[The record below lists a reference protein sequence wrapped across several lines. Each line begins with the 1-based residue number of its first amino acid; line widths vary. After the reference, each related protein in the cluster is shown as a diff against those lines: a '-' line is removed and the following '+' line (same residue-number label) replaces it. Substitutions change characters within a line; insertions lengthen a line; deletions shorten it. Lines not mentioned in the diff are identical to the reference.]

1 MKKILYV
8 EGMVCNNC
16 VSHVT
21 EALLEIDGV
30 AGADVV
36 LEPKTANV
44 TMEKEIAD
52 EVLKAAVMEAGYA
65 VTVVQNA

>member
-1 MKKILYV
+1 MKKIMYV

-21 EALLEIDGV
+21 EALLEIEGV

-36 LEPKTANV
+36 LGPKTATV
-44 TMEKEIAD
+44 TLEKEIAD
-52 EVLKAAVMEAGYA
+52 EVLKAAVVDAGYD

>member
-36 LEPKTANV
+36 LEPKTATV
-44 TMEKEIAD
+44 TLDKEIAD
-52 EVLKAAVMEAGYA
+52 EVLKAAVVEAGYD

>member
-1 MKKILYV
+1 MKKIMYV

-36 LEPKTANV
+36 LEPKTATV
-44 TMEKEIAD
+44 TLEKEIAD
-52 EVLKAAVMEAGYA
+52 EVLEAAVMEAGYD
-65 VTVVQNA
+65 VTMVQNA

>member
-21 EALLEIDGV
+21 EALLEIEGV
-30 AGADVV
+30 AGADVG
-36 LEPKTANV
+36 LEPKTATV
-44 TMEKEIAD
+44 TLEKEIAD
-52 EVLKAAVMEAGYA
+52 EVLKAAVVEAGYD
-65 VTVVQNA
+65 VTLVQNA

>member
-1 MKKILYV
+1 MKKIMYV

-36 LEPKTANV
+36 LEPKTATV
-44 TMEKEIAD
+44 TLEKEIAD
-52 EVLKAAVMEAGYA
+52 EVLKAAVMEAGYD
-65 VTVVQNA
+65 VTMVQNA

>member
-1 MKKILYV
+1 MKKIMYV
-8 EGMVCNNC
+8 EVMVCNNC

-21 EALLEIDGV
+21 EALLEIEGV

-36 LEPKTANV
+36 LEPKTATV
-44 TMEKEIAD
+44 TLEKEIAD
-52 EVLKAAVMEAGYA
+52 EVLKAAVVDAGYD

>member
-8 EGMVCNNC
+8 EGMVCHNS

-21 EALLEIDGV
+21 EALLEIEGV

-36 LEPKTANV
+36 LESKTATV
-44 TMEKEIAD
+44 TLEKEIAD
-52 EVLKAAVMEAGYA
+52 EVLKAAVVEAGYD
-65 VTVVQNA
+65 VTLVQNA

>member
-36 LEPKTANV
+36 LEPKTV
-44 TMEKEIAD
+44 TLEKEIAD
-52 EVLKAAVMEAGYA
+52 EVLRAAVVEAGYD
-65 VTVVQNA
+65 VTSIQNA

>member
-8 EGMVCNNC
+8 EGMICNNC

-36 LEPKTANV
+36 LEPKTATV
-44 TMEKEIAD
+44 TLEKEIAD
-52 EVLKAAVMEAGYA
+52 EVLKAAVVEAGYD
-65 VTVVQNA
+65 VTLVQNA

>member
-21 EALLEIDGV
+21 EALLEIEGV

-36 LEPKTANV
+36 LEPKTATV
-44 TMEKEIAD
+44 TLEKEIAD
-52 EVLKAAVMEAGYA
+52 EVLKAAVVEAGYD
-65 VTVVQNA
+65 VTAVQNA

>member
-21 EALLEIDGV
+21 EAVLEIDGV

-36 LEPKTANV
+36 LEPKTATV
-44 TMEKEIAD
+44 TLEKEIAD
-52 EVLKAAVMEAGYA
+52 EVLKAAVVEAGYD

>member
-21 EALLEIDGV
+21 EALLEIEGV

-36 LEPKTANV
+36 LEPKTATV

-52 EVLKAAVMEAGYA
+52 EVLKAAVMEAGYD
-65 VTVVQNA
+65 VTLVQNA

>member
-36 LEPKTANV
+36 LEPKTATV
-44 TMEKEIAD
+44 TLEKEIAD
-52 EVLKAAVMEAGYA
+52 EVLKAAVMEAGYD

>member
-16 VSHVT
+16 VSHVSET
-21 EALLEIDGV
+21 LLEIQGV

-36 LEPKTANV
+36 LEPKTATV
-44 TMEKEIAD
+44 TLEKEIAD
-52 EVLKAAVMEAGYA
+52 EVLKAAVVEAGYD

>member
-21 EALLEIDGV
+21 EALLEIEGV

-36 LEPKTANV
+36 LEPKTATV
-44 TMEKEIAD
+44 TLEKEIAD
-52 EVLKAAVMEAGYA
+52 EVLKAAVMEAGYD

>member
-36 LEPKTANV
+36 LESKTATV
-44 TMEKEIAD
+44 TLEKEIAD
-52 EVLKAAVMEAGYA
+52 EVLKAAVVEAGYD

>member
-1 MKKILYV
+1 MKKIMYV

-21 EALLEIDGV
+21 EALLEIEGV

-36 LEPKTANV
+36 LEPKTATV
-44 TMEKEIAD
+44 TLEKEIAD
-52 EVLKAAVMEAGYA
+52 EVLKAAVMEAGYD

>member
-21 EALLEIDGV
+21 EALLEIEGV

-36 LEPKTANV
+36 LEPKTATV
-44 TMEKEIAD
+44 TLEKEIAD
-52 EVLKAAVMEAGYA
+52 EVLKAAVVEAGYD
-65 VTVVQNA
+65 VTLVQNA

>member
-1 MKKILYV
+1 MKKIMYV

-36 LEPKTANV
+36 LEPKTATV
-44 TMEKEIAD
+44 TLEKEIAD
-52 EVLKAAVMEAGYA
+52 EVLKAAVVDAGYD

>member
-36 LEPKTANV
+36 LEPKTATV
-44 TMEKEIAD
+44 TLEKEIAD
-52 EVLKAAVMEAGYA
+52 EMLKAAVVEAGYD
-65 VTVVQNA
+65 VTSIQNA

>member
-8 EGMVCNNC
+8 EGMICNNC

-21 EALLEIDGV
+21 EALLEIEGV

-36 LEPKTANV
+36 LEPKTATV
-44 TMEKEIAD
+44 TLEKEIAD
-52 EVLKAAVMEAGYA
+52 EVLKAAVVEAGYD
-65 VTVVQNA
+65 VTLVQNA

>member
-1 MKKILYV
+1 MKKIMYV

-21 EALLEIDGV
+21 EALLEIEGV

-36 LEPKTANV
+36 LEPKTATV
-44 TMEKEIAD
+44 TLEKEIAD
-52 EVLKAAVMEAGYA
+52 EVLKAAVVEAGYD
-65 VTVVQNA
+65 VTLVQNA

>member
-1 MKKILYV
+1 MKKLLYV

-36 LEPKTANV
+36 LEPKTATV
-44 TMEKEIAD
+44 TLEKEIAD
-52 EVLKAAVMEAGYA
+52 EVLKAAVVEAGYD

>member
-16 VSHVT
+16 MSHVT
-21 EALLEIDGV
+21 EALLEIEGV

-36 LEPKTANV
+36 LEPKTATV
-44 TMEKEIAD
+44 TLEKEIAD
-52 EVLKAAVMEAGYA
+52 EVLKAAVVEAGYD
-65 VTVVQNA
+65 VTLVQNA

>member
-36 LEPKTANV
+36 LEPKTATV
-44 TMEKEIAD
+44 TLEKEIAD
-52 EVLKAAVMEAGYA
+52 EVLKAAVVEAGYD
-65 VTVVQNA
+65 VTAVQNA

>member
-1 MKKILYV
+1 MKKILYL

-21 EALLEIDGV
+21 EAVLEIEGV

-36 LEPKTANV
+36 LEPKTATV
-44 TMEKEIAD
+44 TLEKEIAD
-52 EVLKAAVMEAGYA
+52 EVLKAAVVEAGYD
-65 VTVVQNA
+65 VTLVQNA

>member
-1 MKKILYV
+1 MKKIMYV

-36 LEPKTANV
+36 LEPKTATV
-44 TMEKEIAD
+44 TLEKEIAD
-52 EVLKAAVMEAGYA
+52 EVLKAAVVEAGYD

>member
-21 EALLEIDGV
+21 EALLEIEGV

-36 LEPKTANV
+36 LESKTATV
-44 TMEKEIAD
+44 TLEKEIAD
-52 EVLKAAVMEAGYA
+52 VVLKAAVVEAGYD

>member
-21 EALLEIDGV
+21 EALLEIEGV

-36 LEPKTANV
+36 LEPKTATV
-44 TMEKEIAD
+44 TLEKEIAD
-52 EVLKAAVMEAGYA
+52 EVLKAAVVDAGYD

>member
-36 LEPKTANV
+36 LEPKTATV
-44 TMEKEIAD
+44 TLEKEIAD
-52 EVLKAAVMEAGYA
+52 EVLKAAVVDAGYD

>member
-36 LEPKTANV
+36 LEPKTATV
-44 TMEKEIAD
+44 TLEKEIAD
-52 EVLKAAVMEAGYA
+52 ELLKAAVVEAGYD

>member
-36 LEPKTANV
+36 LEPKTA
-44 TMEKEIAD
+44 TETLEKEIAD
-52 EVLKAAVMEAGYA
+52 EVLKAAVVEAGYD

>member
-21 EALLEIDGV
+21 EALLEIEGV

-36 LEPKTANV
+36 LESKTATV
-44 TMEKEIAD
+44 TLEKEIAD
-52 EVLKAAVMEAGYA
+52 EVLKAAVVEAGYD

>member
-1 MKKILYV
+1 MKKIMYV

-21 EALLEIDGV
+21 EALLEIEGV

-36 LEPKTANV
+36 LEPKTAIV
-44 TMEKEIAD
+44 TLEKEIAD
-52 EVLKAAVMEAGYA
+52 EVLKAAVVEAGYD
-65 VTVVQNA
+65 VTSIQNA

>member
-36 LEPKTANV
+36 LEPKTATV
-44 TMEKEIAD
+44 TLEKEIAD
-52 EVLKAAVMEAGYA
+52 EVLRAAVVEAGYD
-65 VTVVQNA
+65 VTLVQNA